1 MQKRF
6 MAIWFRHLLTDG
18 LALRRPVLKELPFVL
33 VMPVKNRIVITASS
47 PLAEQQG
54 AFVGMAA
61 ADARAAVPELVAVDD
76 TPGKAA
82 KLLRLLGLWCIRY
95 TPIVAVDLPDGLL
108 LDISGCTHLWGGER
122 AYLKEIVLKLRNA
135 GFDARAAIADTPG
148 AAWAQARFA
157 RVSPIVP
164 PGMQSQ
170 AISGLSP
177 AALRLD
183 VEILERLQKLGFRTI
198 GPLLSMPAPT
208 LRRRFGKELL
218 LRINQALGR
227 SDEALVSL
235 IPPVPYV
242 ERLPC
247 LEPIRTAVGIEI
259 AIEKLLAELCLRL
272 QAEGK
277 GLRKAI
283 LKCHRIDG
291 RKVQAGITTNRGSH
305 SVSHLLKLFSLQIA
319 RIEPTLGIELFVL
332 EASKVEDMETI
343 QEQIWA
349 VDKGLADTTLAELL
363 DRVAGKV
370 GADAI
375 RRYLPAEHYWPE
387 RSVKVAASL
396 AEEPATAW
404 PEQMRPIRL
413 LSVPEPIE
421 VMALVPDN
429 PPKTFTYKDKR
440 HDIIKADGPERIGR
454 EWWLDKG
461 EHHRDY
467 FAVEDSDGQ
476 RYWVFRSGHYD
487 GGDARWYLHGYFA

>member
-1 MQKRF
+1 MEKRF

-18 LALRRPVLKELPFVL
+18 LALRRAELKGLPFVL
-33 VMPVKNRIVITASS
+33 VMPAKNRIVITASS

-61 ADARAAVPELVAVDD
+61 ADARAAVPEMLAIDD

-95 TPIVAVDLPDGLL
+95 TPVVTVDLPDGLI
-108 LDISGCTHLWGGER
+108 LDISGCAHLWGGER
-122 AYLKEIVLKLRNA
+122 DYLKEIVLKLRNA

-148 AAWAQARFA
+148 AAYAVSRFA

-164 PGMQSQ
+164 VGRQ
-170 AISGLSP
+170 AAVLAGLPP
-177 AALRLD
+177 AALRLEAE
-183 VEILERLQKLGFRTI
+183 VLERLQKLGFRTI
-198 GPLLSMPAPT
+198 GPMLSMPAPV

-218 LRINQALGR
+218 LRIDQALGR
-227 SDEALVSL
+227 MDEALVPL
-235 IPPVPYV
+235 VPPVPYV

-247 LEPIRTAVGIEI
+247 MEPVRTRVAIGI
-259 AIEKLLAELCLRL
+259 AIEKLLLALCLRL
-272 QAEGK
+272 KTEGI

-291 RKVQAGITTNRGSH
+291 RKVQVGITTTKGSH
-305 SVSHLLKLFSLQIA
+305 SVSHLMRLFQLQIDK
-319 RIEPTLGIELFVL
+319 IEPALGIELFVL
-332 EASKVEDMETI
+332 EALRTEEMETV

-349 VDKGLADTTLAELL
+349 VDRGLADTALAEML

-396 AEEPATAW
+396 TEEPATAW
-404 PEQMRPIRL
+404 PEQLRPIRL
-413 LSVPEPIE
+413 LQVPESIE

-440 HDIIKADGPERIGR
+440 HNIIKADGPERIGR
-454 EWWLDKG
+454 EWWLDSG
-461 EHHRDY
+461 EHRDY
-467 FAVEDSDGQ
+467 YAVEDSDGQ

>member
-18 LALRRPVLKELPFVL
+18 LALSQPGLKELPFVL

-47 PLAEQQG
+47 SLAEQQG
-54 AFVGMAA
+54 AFTGMAV
-61 ADARAAVPELVAVDD
+61 ADARAAVPELVAIDD

-95 TPIVAVDLPDGLL
+95 TPIVAIDLPDGLL
-108 LDISGCTHLWGGER
+108 LDISGCAHLWDSER
-122 AYLKEIVLKLRNA
+122 GYLKEIVLKLRNA

-148 AAWAQARFA
+148 AAWAVARFA
-157 RVSPIVP
+157 RASPIVP
-164 PGMQSQ
+164 SGKQSQ
-170 AISGLSP
+170 AIAGLPP
-177 AALRLD
+177 AALRLEP
-183 VEILERLQKLGFRTI
+183 EILERLQKLGFRTI

-208 LRRRFGKELL
+208 LRRRFGTTLL
-218 LRINQALGR
+218 TRLDQALGKIN
-227 SDEALVSL
+227 EVLVP
-235 IPPVPYV
+235 IAPPVPYV

-259 AIEKLLAELCLRL
+259 AIEKLLSELCLRL

-277 GLRKAI
+277 GLRKAV
-283 LKCHRIDG
+283 LKCIRIDG
-291 RKVQAGITTNRGSH
+291 HTVQAGITTSRGSH
-305 SVSHLLKLFSLQIA
+305 SVSHLLKLFGLQIA
-319 RIEPTLGIELFVL
+319 RIEPALGIELFVL
-332 EASKVEDMETI
+332 EASKVEDMETV

-349 VDKGLADTTLAELL
+349 VDRGLADTALAELL

-370 GADAI
+370 GAETI

-396 AEEPATAW
+396 TEEPQVAW

-413 LSVPEPIE
+413 LHTPESIE

-429 PPKTFTYKDKR
+429 PPKIFIYKNKR

-454 EWWLDKG
+454 EWWRDG
-461 EHHRDY
+461 GQHRDY
-467 FAVEDSDGQ
+467 FIVEDSEGQ